1 MALNILPLFAM
12 IVAYFLLGE
21 TITLQKLAGVVTVV
35 IALCI
40 YTLGDKI
47 KFGNKAATQQPVAE

>member
-1 MALNILPLFAM
+1 MALNVLPLFAM

-40 YTLGDKI
+40 YTGGDKLM
-47 KFGNKAATQQPVAE
+47 KKKPVAEAAAA